1 MALRPWETAEGTLPW
16 ETSSAPVYNRVIITI
31 SRPNVDVL
39 VGQQPYSGTTQ
50 SDETILFVGISCAL
64 QIKSAGRTLLTNLPS
79 DARHQIEYVI
89 LIPAAEV
96 PFGGVNITD
105 ICTDDLGV
113 RYQVFAATWTIF
125 GYELSLTL
133 LEV

>member
-1 MALRPWETAEGTLPW
+1 MALRPWEAAEGTLPW
-16 ETSSAPVYNRVIITI
+16 ETASAPVYNRVITI
-31 SRPNVDVL
+31 SRPNIDIQ
-39 VGQQPYSGTTQ
+39 VGSQPYSGTTE
-50 SDETILFVGISCAL
+50 SDETVIFTGVPCAI

-89 LIPAAEV
+89 LIPAANV
-96 PFGGVNITD
+96 PFGAVKITD
-105 ICTDDLGV
+105 ICTDDLAI
-113 RYQVFAATWTIF
+113 RYQVFAATWTVF